1 MTPPRRRACDPKQS
15 ASVWLVDGFN
25 VLHAGVLKGRDRRE
39 WWTAPVRERLL
50 ALAAGFDDPTAEL
63 WIAFDGPAPVAPAR
77 KAGASRPR
85 SEAQPSEGG
94 PPQGKAAQRPRSQ
107 AQPSEGGPLQDVRV
121 RAVFAASADDWLVTR
136 VRRAED
142 PARFAVVTC
151 DRQVADRV
159 RHRGARVV
167 SPREFLARCT
177 RS

>member
-25 VLHAGVLKGRDRRE
+25 VLHAGVLKGRNRRE

-85 SEAQPSEGG
+85 SE
-94 PPQGKAAQRPRSQ
+94 

>member
-77 KAGASRPR
+77 KA
-85 SEAQPSEGG
+85 
-94 PPQGKAAQRPRSQ
+94 AQRPRSK